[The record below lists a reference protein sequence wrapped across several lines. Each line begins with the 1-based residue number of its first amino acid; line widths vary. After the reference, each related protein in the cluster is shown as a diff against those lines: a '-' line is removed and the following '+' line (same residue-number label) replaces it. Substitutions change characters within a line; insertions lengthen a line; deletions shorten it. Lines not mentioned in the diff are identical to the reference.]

1 MDTVDN
7 PSETPQGIDR
17 PAIGARAADL
27 NDENGPAIPAGKRS
41 KETEIGHKA
50 EQIYPLEIAGTP
62 VSLVQDHP
70 YLEFRKLD
78 VNIRDNDYVA
88 GKSNITAIVIRNT
101 YPNHVRIISV
111 TARHSSL
118 NALTN
123 DAVYR
128 GSFDKE
134 PQRKSRNTFKF
145 RVPFFGSA
153 FEWRHDSSHEP
164 SSPEPLYITAEDGAK
179 LVLNSDVPV
188 DREVYVTAK
197 PGSEVVMA
205 ERREQQRTQ
214 SRSVDVSPSSEIV
227 SEYTWSTT
235 SSLLFIPSRIGI
247 DIEIQY
253 SIQQEIRSQVVSS
266 VFDIKPPIQS
276 VVFGGIAGGFVGTLA
291 RTFTESD
298 APNIDTRFFIKLIG
312 SCLLSIM
319 AVVSLSRKSGSQS
332 FITVEDFFG
341 AFVLGSLIGY
351 QGTSFFEKTVIDPKS
366 AKPTV

>member
-7 PSETPQGIDR
+7 PSEAPQGIHR
-17 PAIGARAADL
+17 PVVGASAADL
-27 NDENGPAIPAGKRS
+27 KDESAKAIPASKRS
-41 KETEIGHKA
+41 KDAEIGHKA
-50 EQIYPLEIAGTP
+50 EQIYPLEIVGTP
-62 VSLVQDHP
+62 KPLVQDQP
-70 YLEFRKLD
+70 SLEFRKLD

-101 YPNHVRIISV
+101 YPNPVRVISV
-111 TARHSSL
+111 TAKHSSL
-118 NALTN
+118 NTHTN
-123 DAVYR
+123 DAVYTA
-128 GSFDKE
+128 SFDKE
-134 PQRKSRNTFKF
+134 PQRKSRNKFKF
-145 RVPFFGSA
+145 RIPFLGSI
-153 FEWRHDSSHEP
+153 FEWQHDTSHQP

-179 LVLNSDVPV
+179 LVLNSDVP
-188 DREVYVTAK
+188 DHREVYVTARS
-197 PGSEVVMA
+197 GSEVVMT
-205 ERREQQRTQ
+205 EPKEQQRPQ
-214 SRSVDVSPSSEIV
+214 SRSVTVSPSSKIV
-227 SEYTWSTT
+227 SEYTWSTNNW
-235 SSLLFIPSRIGI
+235 LLFTPSRIGI

-253 SIQQEIRSQVVSS
+253 AIQQEIRSQVVSS

-291 RTFTESD
+291 RAFTESD
-298 APNIDTRFFIKLIG
+298 DLKIDTRFFVKLIG

-366 AKPTV
+366 AKPTP